1 MHLKLMILQ
10 VAFSSLRSPHFK
22 TFIGAA
28 TEIADLPGFYV
39 RIIPTANSLFN
50 VSKLNISTRNN
61 VRAYTKGD
69 IPSLN
74 MTSPIMMLISLFVF
88 ETSVVLPQFWHFT

>member
-1 MHLKLMILQ
+1 M
-10 VAFSSLRSPHFK
+10 AFLSLRPPSFFK
-22 TFIGAA
+22 TLIGAA

-69 IPSLN
+69 IPALCMISSTDVDKSADSLK
-74 MTSPIMMLISLFVF
+74 LFSLYHGVDQFVF
-88 ETSVVLPQFWHFT
+88 

>member
-1 MHLKLMILQ
+1 
-10 VAFSSLRSPHFK
+10 
-22 TFIGAA
+22 
-28 TEIADLPGFYV
+28 
-39 RIIPTANSLFN
+39 
-50 VSKLNISTRNN
+50 LNISTRNN

-74 MTSPIMMLISLFVF
+74 MTSSIMMLIPLFVF